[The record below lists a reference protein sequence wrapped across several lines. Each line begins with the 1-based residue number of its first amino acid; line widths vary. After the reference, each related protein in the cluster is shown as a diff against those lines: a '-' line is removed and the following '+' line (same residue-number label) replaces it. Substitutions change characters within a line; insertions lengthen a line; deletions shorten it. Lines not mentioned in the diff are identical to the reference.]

1 MAQFPKI
8 NWTKKATDD
17 YISILE
23 YWTERNKSTVYAE
36 KLIAVVQHKIKQIQ
50 RFPEIGS
57 KTSKQN
63 YRYVIIDENYLC
75 IYKIY
80 IDTITIMRLWHG
92 KQNSKKIVYF
102 R

>member
-8 NWTKKATDD
+8 NWTKKGSVD
-17 YISILE
+17 YFSILE
-23 YWTERNKSTVYAE
+23 YWTGRNKCTVYAE
-36 KLIAVVQHKIKQIQ
+36 KLIAVVQLTIKQLQ
-50 RFPEIGS
+50 RFPESGR

-63 YRYVIIDENYLC
+63 HRYVIIDDNYLFV
-75 IYKIY
+75 YKIG

-92 KQNSKKIVYF
+92 KQNPKRIAYY